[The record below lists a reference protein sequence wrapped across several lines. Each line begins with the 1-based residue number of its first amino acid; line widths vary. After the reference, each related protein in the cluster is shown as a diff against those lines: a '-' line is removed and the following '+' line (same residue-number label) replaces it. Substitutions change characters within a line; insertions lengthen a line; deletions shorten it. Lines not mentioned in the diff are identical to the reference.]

1 MKVVHK
7 DLQALGVDHES
18 VKKFL
23 KYKEADAK
31 VGDDPYM
38 SSTAEKTARTKAY
51 RQMHKDLTAK
61 TKNPNVAINAMHKIH
76 DYEGKDSMYE
86 SMMSFKSFLEI
97 NELSNVTLA
106 SYKKKAGE
114 QATAADKAGDF
125 KKGNKRFSGI
135 TKATKKQF
143 ANPVKEDFDI
153 CEAAE
158 SGLAAKAEK
167 SGISI
172 GTLRKVYNRGMAAWN
187 SGHRPGTTPQQWG
200 MARVNS
206 YITKGK
212 GTYHGADKDL
222 REETVQESGGTA
234 VWKSGC
240 CHVEKYGDDV
250 FALYVND
257 KKHKFYTSLKDAKAA
272 SVEFN
277 EQLEEKEV
285 PKDPESGLPKKYVA
299 GLPTSTAKARAAHF
313 DKMDKKSDSDPSAYE
328 PAPGDATAKTKL
340 SKHTLKYR
348 EMYGESI
355 DEEILEA
362 CWVGFKQVGVKKKG
376 NRMVPNCVAEDVDY
390 MFHPLIEA
398 VNAIDSG
405 EYDYEGQMARL
416 QLQTICRNS
425 KDLVDM
431 LSDDENMPE
440 WVQSKITLA
449 QDYISSVRDYLQS
462 KKELG
467 ENLEEQF
474 DIIEEVV
481 GELSAEYG
489 IDSDVIWE
497 NFEDFTDEELLEYAV
512 DSKGHKSSTGG
523 LTQKGRD
530 AYNAKG
536 GNLQAPVTTPPS
548 KLKPGSKAANR
559 RKSFCARMGG
569 MEGAM
574 KKPNGEPTRKAL
586 ALRKWNC

>member
-1 MKVVHK
+1 VGQKKNGVVSLRCLLNMKVVHK
-7 DLQALGVDHES
+7 DLQALGIDNES
-18 VKKFL
+18 VKKYL
-23 KYKEADAK
+23 KYREADAK
-31 VGDDPYM
+31 VGNDPYT
-38 SSTAEKTARTKAY
+38 SSASDKATKTKAF
-51 RQMHKDLTAK
+51 RALHKDLEAK
-61 TKNPNVAINAMHKIH
+61 TKNAMVASQALHNIH
-76 DYEGKDSMYE
+76 DYKGKEAMYE

-167 SGISI
+167 SGVSI

-222 REETVQESGGTA
+222 REEEISEVA
-234 VWKSGC
+234 K
-240 CHVEKYGDDV
+240 
-250 FALYVND
+250 D
-257 KKHKFYTSLKDAKAA
+257 KD
-272 SVEFN
+272 
-277 EQLEEKEV
+277 
-285 PKDPESGLPKKYVA
+285 SGLPKKYVA
-299 GLPTSTAKARAAHF
+299 GLSKSTAKDRAAHF
-313 DKMDKKSDSDPSAYE
+313 DKMDKKSDSDPSAYA
-328 PAPGDATAKTKL
+328 PAPGDANAKTKL

-362 CWVGFKQVGVKKKG
+362 CWVGYKQVGVKKKG

-390 MFHPLIEA
+390 MFHPLVEA
-398 VNAIDSG
+398 AKAIDSG

-462 KKELG
+462 KEELG

-474 DIIEEVV
+474 DLIEEVV
-481 GELSAEYG
+481 EELSAEYG
-489 IDSDVIWE
+489 IDSEVIWE
-497 NFEDFTDEELLEYAV
+497 NFEEFTDEELLEYAV

-536 GNLQAPVTTPPS
+536 ANLQAPVTTPPS